1 MNGAPLASA
10 ALSSHWDY
18 SELAST
24 YDLRPDY
31 SDALLHSVMNQLGL
45 MANDVALDI
54 GAGTGK
60 LTRILCAARLSVIAI
75 EPNSNM
81 LGIAR
86 AKPALRS
93 VQWIAATGD
102 SLPLKDRSAQLVAY
116 GSSFNV
122 VDQRKTLDECARI
135 LVPGGSWM
143 AVWNHRDLDDP
154 LQKAIESAIRRQ
166 LPNYEYGN
174 RRESPENTLLSHARF
189 AGTRRWEMRFVAPSQ
204 TSDWLAAWRSHATL
218 RRQAGGQLPSIL
230 DSIAEVVRGL
240 DTLDVP
246 YFTRVWTAQ
255 RIAS

>member
-1 MNGAPLASA
+1 MSGAPLASA
-10 ALSSHWDY
+10 ALSFHWDY

-24 YDLRPDY
+24 YDLRPNY
-31 SDALLHSVMNQLGL
+31 SDALLHNVMSQLGL
-45 MANDVALDI
+45 EANDVALDI

-60 LTRILCAARLSVIAI
+60 LTSVLCLAGLRVIAI

-86 AKPALRS
+86 AKPDLRS

-102 SLPLKDRSAQLVAY
+102 SLPLRDRSAQLVAY

-122 VDQRKTLDECARI
+122 VDQRKALGECARV
-135 LVPGGSWM
+135 LVPGGAWM

-154 LQKAIESAIRRQ
+154 LQKAIESTIRRQ
-166 LPNYEYGN
+166 LPDYEYGN
-174 RRESPENTLLSHARF
+174 RRESPESVLLSDPRF
-189 AGTRRWEMRFVAPSQ
+189 ARIRRWETRFVASGQ

-218 RRQAGGQLPSIL
+218 RRQAGDQLLSIL
-230 DSIAEVVRGL
+230 DSIAEVVGSQ
-240 DTLDVP
+240 DTLEVP

-255 RIAS
+255 RIAP